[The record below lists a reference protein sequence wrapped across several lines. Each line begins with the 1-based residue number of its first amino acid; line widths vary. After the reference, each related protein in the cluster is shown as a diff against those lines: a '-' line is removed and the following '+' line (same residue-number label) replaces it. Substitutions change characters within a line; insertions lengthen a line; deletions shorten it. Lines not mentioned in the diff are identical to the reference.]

1 MDISK
6 FKLRRFAEKERWGR
20 DARIVERSREI
31 GSFTVDNEISI
42 QPSELQLNTI
52 TLVAEVNV
60 SFDLDVIVACLGELD
75 PGSITCPAKR
85 ESKKTSNITKSSS
98 ANGLKVAKKTDF
110 YNSLTWRFIVV
121 DGERAMKLAVKIFPN
136 GRLQFAG
143 FRSIKACSV
152 VPHVVTRYLAD
163 ISGATKVKDEATTPG
178 VTSTRIHMI
187 HTSFHLFDR
196 STDYVIKQKELV
208 RLLLEKYRFENNSFV
223 RSAEFNPSR
232 HAGINIKWISKENQ
246 MNIDPDNTKKPVGQI
261 SIFVFESG
269 ATIITGGKE
278 ISDYKPVCKWLIKVL
293 NENKSVVV
301 LAKDWQKKKKKK
313 YAKQISL
320 ENFSSLYNGA
330 YGTRGKLAD

>member
-6 FKLRRFAEKERWGR
+6 FKLRRFPDKERWER

-31 GSFTVDNEISI
+31 GSFTIDNETNI

-60 SFDLDVIVACLGELD
+60 SFDLDTIVAWLGDID

-85 ESKKTSNITKSSS
+85 ESKKTSNIVKSST
-98 ANGLKVAKKTDF
+98 GLKVAKKTDF

-121 DGERAMKLAVKIFPN
+121 DGDRAMKLAVKIFPN

-163 ISGATKVKDEATTPG
+163 ISGATEKKNDDQPAVIT
-178 VTSTRIHMI
+178 TRIHMI
-187 HTSFHLFDR
+187 HTSFHLFDH
-196 STDYVIKQKELV
+196 STEYVIKQKELA

-246 MNIDPDNTKKPVGQI
+246 VDIDPDDTKKPQGQI

-301 LAKDWQKKKKKK
+301 RAKEWQKKKKKK
-313 YAKQISL
+313 YAKKISL
-320 ENFSSLYNGA
+320 DNFTSLYNGA
-330 YGTRGKLAD
+330 YGTRGKLVD